1 MPETLELHI
10 HIVTD
15 GQTSYLPRQQS
26 QPQRKDLKSHNQI
39 KVHTS
44 EDNVIF
50 PMIQNTFQK
59 GCCCALSTSLGITQ
73 ANLNYAA

>member
-15 GQTSYLPRQQS
+15 GQTSYLHIQKRQHQI
-26 QPQRKDLKSHNQI
+26 QDMKLLHHI

-50 PMIQNTFQK
+50 PMIQNAFQK